1 MKKQFSK
8 AFLITGIAVGMVLTS
23 LAPVYASE
31 EEKPKVDPLDQ
42 QHEMA
47 LTYYES
53 GDYTRALPLTIK
65 AAKDGHAGSQ
75 VLLATMY
82 KDGNGVNQSY
92 VDAKVW
98 YEQAAKQDHVL
109 AQFHLGVMYEQGI
122 GGPIDYTHAL
132 EWYGAASKHGLNYAQ
147 FNLAMMHLK
156 GHGTP
161 SNLTVA
167 RQWFEQSCVNGI
179 QMGCDATDLLTG
191 ESEVQQGGE
200 ASTRAY

>member
-8 AFLITGIAVGMVLTS
+8 AFLITGIAAGMVLTS
-23 LAPVYASE
+23 IVPVYASE
-31 EEKPKVDPLDQ
+31 GKKPKADPLDL

-47 LTYYES
+47 LSYYES

-65 AAKDGHAGSQ
+65 AAKEGHAGSQ
-75 VLLATMY
+75 VLMATMY

-122 GGPIDYTHAL
+122 GGAQDYTHAL
-132 EWYGAASKHGLNYAQ
+132 QWYEVASKHGLNYAQ
-147 FNLAMMHLK
+147 FNLAMMYLK

-167 RQWFEQSCVNGI
+167 RHWFGQSCENGI
-179 QMGCDATDLLTG
+179 QMGCEASDLLTG
-191 ESEVQQGGE
+191 QSESL
-200 ASTRAY
+200 